1 VGAVGRAH
9 LSCEEGPLLVV
20 LEMSELELAVEDV
33 HMRRSMVY
41 DMDVSS

>member
-1 VGAVGRAH
+1 
-9 LSCEEGPLLVV
+9 LLVV
-20 LEMSELELAVEDV
+20 LEMSELELELAVEDV